1 MGSPLNQRLGSPQSE
16 RGLPRGGWILSTEQH
31 VQALG
36 KSQVPRMKS
45 GSLGSQRKEGLGLS
59 VQDRARE
66 GRLAWR
72 GPSGAAGP

>member
-1 MGSPLNQRLGSPQSE
+1 MRVLSE
-16 RGLPRGGWILSTEQH
+16 RGLPRGGWMLSAEQH

-36 KSQVPRMKS
+36 KSWVPRVKS

-72 GPSGAAGP
+72 GPSGAADP

>member
-16 RGLPRGGWILSTEQH
+16 RGLPRRGWILSTEQH

-36 KSQVPRMKS
+36 KSQVPRRKS

>member
-1 MGSPLNQRLGSPQSE
+1 M
-16 RGLPRGGWILSTEQH
+16 LSAEQH

-36 KSQVPRMKS
+36 KSWVPRMKS

-72 GPSGAAGP
+72 GPSGAADP

>member
-16 RGLPRGGWILSTEQH
+16 RGLPRRGWILSTEQH

-59 VQDRARE
+59 VQDRAGE